1 MIILKI
7 DPIMRTK
14 SKPYT
19 FDRVVRMIIGLA
31 ILVFIF
37 LLINKLSRALLP
49 FLIAWLMAYLLQPI
63 VRFFQIKL
71 KFKSLLLSIVCTLV
85 LVAGSL
91 IGLIWFLTPMVSN
104 EISKL
109 SQLIVLYTKGLNVNT
124 ILPLAWQNEIR
135 NYLSNLNI
143 QSILQDENIMS
154 VVKKIAPE
162 LWNLISSSLNFVLGL
177 VVIIIIILYFILIL
191 LNYDK
196 LSAGLFKIIPPD
208 YRTLVTEIIMDIENG
223 MNRYFRGQAL
233 IALIVG
239 SLFSIGFS
247 IIHLPLAIV
256 LGLFIGLINMVPY
269 LKIVGIIPTATMG
282 LLRSVETG
290 QTYLS
295 VLLGIAIVF
304 VSIQMIEDLILT
316 PRIMGKVT
324 GLNPAVILLSLSIWG
339 TLLGIIG
346 IILALPMTTL
356 IMSYYKRFVLD
367 KEDIDQQP
375 AQIVPEKKISKA
387 KEK

>member
-1 MIILKI
+1 
-7 DPIMRTK
+7 MRTN

-19 FDRVVRMIIGLA
+19 FDRVVRIIIGLA

-37 LLINKLSRALLP
+37 FLIDKLSRALLP
-49 FLIAWLMAYLLQPI
+49 FLIAWLLAYLLQPI

-71 KFKSLLLSIVCTLV
+71 KFKSLLLSIICTLV
-85 LVAGSL
+85 LVVGSL
-91 IGLIWFLTPMVSN
+91 IGLIWFLTPMISN

-135 NYLSNLNI
+135 NYLSHLNI
-143 QSILQDENIMS
+143 QSILQDENIMT
-154 VVKKIAPE
+154 VVKKIAPQ
-162 LWNLISSSLNFVLGL
+162 LWNLISSSLNFVFGL
-177 VVIIIIILYFILIL
+177 VVIIIILLYFILIL

-208 YRTLVTEIIMDIENG
+208 YRTLVTEILMDIENG

-239 SLFSIGFS
+239 SLFAIGFS
-247 IIHLPLAIV
+247 IIQLPLAIV

-295 VLLGIAIVF
+295 ILLGIAIVF
-304 VSIQMIEDLILT
+304 ILIQMVEDLILT

-324 GLNPAVILLSLSIWG
+324 GLNPAVILLCLSIWG

-346 IILALPMTTL
+346 IIIALPMTTL

-367 KEDIDQQP
+367 KEDKDPQP
-375 AQIVPEKKISKA
+375 RQIVPGKTISKA

>member
-1 MIILKI
+1 
-7 DPIMRTK
+7 
-14 SKPYT
+14 
-19 FDRVVRMIIGLA
+19 MIIGLA

-63 VRFFQIKL
+63 VRFFQIRL
-71 KFKSLLLSIVCTLV
+71 KFKSHLLSIICTLI
-85 LVAGSL
+85 LVVGFL
-91 IGLIWFLTPMVSN
+91 VGLIWFLTPMVSN

-135 NYLSNLNI
+135 NYLSHLNI

-154 VVKKIAPE
+154 VVKKIAPQ
-162 LWNLISSSLNFVLGL
+162 LWNLISSSLNFVFGM
-177 VVIIIIILYFILIL
+177 VVIIIILLYFILIL

-208 YRTLVTEIIMDIENG
+208 YRTLVTEILMDIENG

-247 IIHLPLAIV
+247 IIHLPLAII

-295 VLLGIAIVF
+295 ILLGIAIVF
-304 VSIQMIEDLILT
+304 ILIQMVEDLILT

-367 KEDIDQQP
+367 KEDKDPQP
-375 AQIVPEKKISKA
+375 TQIVPEKTISKA
-387 KEK
+387 KGK

>member
-1 MIILKI
+1 
-7 DPIMRTK
+7 MRTN

-19 FDRVVRMIIGLA
+19 FDRVVRIIIGLA

-37 LLINKLSRALLP
+37 FLIDKLSRALLP
-49 FLIAWLMAYLLQPI
+49 FLIAWLLAYLLQPI

-71 KFKSLLLSIVCTLV
+71 KFKSLLLSIICTLV
-85 LVAGSL
+85 LVVGSL
-91 IGLIWFLTPMVSN
+91 IGLIWFLTPMISN

-135 NYLSNLNI
+135 NYLSHLNI
-143 QSILQDENIMS
+143 QSILQDENIMT
-154 VVKKIAPE
+154 VVKKIAPQ
-162 LWNLISSSLNFVLGL
+162 LWNLISSSLNFVFGL
-177 VVIIIIILYFILIL
+177 VVIIIILLYFILIL

-208 YRTLVTEIIMDIENG
+208 YRTLVTEILMDIENG

-239 SLFSIGFS
+239 SLFAIGFS
-247 IIHLPLAIV
+247 IIQLPLAIV

-295 VLLGIAIVF
+295 ILLGIAIVF
-304 VSIQMIEDLILT
+304 ILIQMVEDLILT

-324 GLNPAVILLSLSIWG
+324 GLNPAVILLCLSIWG

-346 IILALPMTTL
+346 IIIALPMTTL

-367 KEDIDQQP
+367 KEDKDPQP
-375 AQIVPEKKISKA
+375 RQIVPEKTISKA

>member
-1 MIILKI
+1 MK
-7 DPIMRTK
+7 TN

-37 LLINKLSRALLP
+37 FLINKLSGALLP

-63 VRFFQIKL
+63 VRFFQIRL
-71 KFKSLLLSIVCTLV
+71 KFKSLLLSIICTLV
-85 LVAGSL
+85 LVVGCL

-135 NYLSNLNI
+135 NYLSHLNI
-143 QSILQDENIMS
+143 QSILQDENIMT
-154 VVKKIAPE
+154 VVKKIAPQ
-162 LWNLISSSLNFVLGL
+162 LWSLISSSLNFVFGL
-177 VVIIIIILYFILIL
+177 VVIIIVLLYFVLIL

-196 LSAGLFKIIPPD
+196 LSTGLFKIIPPD

-239 SLFSIGFS
+239 ALFAIGFS
-247 IIHLPLAIV
+247 IIQLPLAIV

-304 VSIQMIEDLILT
+304 ILIQMVEDLILT

-324 GLNPAVILLSLSIWG
+324 GLNPAVILLSLSVWG

-346 IILALPMTTL
+346 IIIALPLTTL

-367 KEDIDQQP
+367 KEDKDPQFK
-375 AQIVPEKKISKA
+375 QIVPEKTISKA

>member
-124 ILPLAWQNEIR
+124 ILPLEWQNEIR

-154 VVKKIAPE
+154 VVKRIAPE

-269 LKIVGIIPTATMG
+269 LKIVGIIPKATMG

-367 KEDIDQQP
+367 KEDKDQQP

>member
-1 MIILKI
+1 
-7 DPIMRTK
+7 
-14 SKPYT
+14 
-19 FDRVVRMIIGLA
+19 
-31 ILVFIF
+31 
-37 LLINKLSRALLP
+37 
-49 FLIAWLMAYLLQPI
+49 MAYLLQPI
-63 VRFFQIKL
+63 VHFFQFKL
-71 KFKSLLLSIVCTLV
+71 KLKSLLLSIICTLV
-85 LVAGSL
+85 LVVGVL
-91 IGLIWFLTPMVSN
+91 IGLVWFLTPMISN

-135 NYLSNLNI
+135 NYLSHLNI

-154 VVKKIAPE
+154 VVKKIAPQ
-162 LWNLISSSLNFVLGL
+162 LWSLISSSLNFVFGL
-177 VVIIIIILYFILIL
+177 VVIIIVLLYFILIL

-208 YRTLVTEIIMDIENG
+208 YRTLVTEILMDIENG

-239 SLFSIGFS
+239 SLFAIGFS
-247 IIHLPLAIV
+247 IIQLPLAIV

-269 LKIVGIIPTATMG
+269 LKIVGILPTATMG

-304 VSIQMIEDLILT
+304 ISIQLVEDLILT

-339 TLLGIIG
+339 SLLGIIG

-367 KEDIDQQP
+367 KKDKDPQP
-375 AQIVPEKKISKA
+375 RQIVPEKTISKA
-387 KEK
+387 KDK

>member
-1 MIILKI
+1 MKSI
-7 DPIMRTK
+7 

-31 ILVFIF
+31 VLVFIF
-37 LLINKLSRALLP
+37 YLINRLSGALLP
-49 FLIAWLMAYLLQPI
+49 FLIAWLLAYLLQPI
-63 VRFFQIKL
+63 VRFFQVRL
-71 KFKSLLLSIVCTLV
+71 KFKSLLLSIICTLL
-85 LVAGSL
+85 LV
-91 IGLIWFLTPMVSN
+91 IGGFVGLVWFLTPMVTN

-135 NYLSNLNI
+135 NYLSHLNI
-143 QSILQDENIMS
+143 QSVLQDENIMS
-154 VVKKIAPE
+154 VVKKIAPQ

-177 VVIIIIILYFILIL
+177 AVIIIILLYFVLIL

-196 LSAGLFKIIPPD
+196 LAVGLFKIIPPD
-208 YRTLVTEIIMDIENG
+208 YRSLVTEIMLDLENG

-239 SLFSIGFS
+239 TLFAIGFS
-247 IIHLPLAIV
+247 IIQLPLAIV

-304 VSIQMIEDLILT
+304 VVIQMVEDLILT

-339 TLLGIIG
+339 SLLGIIG
-346 IILALPMTTL
+346 IIIALPMTTL

-367 KEDIDQQP
+367 KEDINQP
-375 AQIVPEKKISKA
+375 AKQTLPEKIPV
-387 KEK
+387 KEKEK

>member
-1 MIILKI
+1 MQNLKT
-7 DPIMRTK
+7 DTFMRTN

-37 LLINKLSRALLP
+37 FLFNKLSGALLP

-63 VRFFQIKL
+63 VHFFQFKL
-71 KFKSLLLSIVCTLV
+71 KLKSLLLSIICTLV
-85 LVAGSL
+85 LVVGVL
-91 IGLIWFLTPMVSN
+91 IGLVWFLTPMISN

-135 NYLSNLNI
+135 NYLSHLNI

-154 VVKKIAPE
+154 VVKKIAPQ
-162 LWNLISSSLNFVLGL
+162 LWSLISSSLNFVFGL
-177 VVIIIIILYFILIL
+177 VVIIIVLLYFILIL

-208 YRTLVTEIIMDIENG
+208 YRTLVTEILMDIENG

-239 SLFSIGFS
+239 SLFAIGFS
-247 IIHLPLAIV
+247 IIQLPLAIV

-269 LKIVGIIPTATMG
+269 LKIVGILPTATMG

-304 VSIQMIEDLILT
+304 ISIQLVEDLILT

-339 TLLGIIG
+339 SLLGIIG

-367 KEDIDQQP
+367 KKDKDPQP
-375 AQIVPEKKISKA
+375 RQIVPEKTISKA
-387 KEK
+387 KDK